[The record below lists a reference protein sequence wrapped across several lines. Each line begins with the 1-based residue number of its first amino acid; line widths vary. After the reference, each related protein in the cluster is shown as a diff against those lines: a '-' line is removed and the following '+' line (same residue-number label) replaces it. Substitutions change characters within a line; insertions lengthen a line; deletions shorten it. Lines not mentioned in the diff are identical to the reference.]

1 MSRYIEQIA
10 IVAVIG
16 SVCLIV
22 VLLKQSGVW

>member
-1 MSRYIEQIA
+1 MSRSIEQLA
-10 IVAVIG
+10 IFAAIG